1 MWRFN
6 MSKGPDVGVD
16 EMDLGVNEESQDIS
30 TCIEQK

>member
-1 MWRFN
+1 

-16 EMDLGVNEESQDIS
+16 EMGLGVNEVSQDIS